1 MLADAIAAE
10 RFRLLRDRSALF
22 WGFCFAPLVGF
33 FLSIGGDLFVRNIVK
48 RPFPGASIDLA
59 GQVIKALGNGA
70 STMAVLFLM
79 IGAASI
85 LAGDYRWETWRLRT
99 PRNSRF
105 NLLAA
110 KLIVIGEAVLWNLV
124 LTVALTLAAAV
135 IGAGINS
142 KAIVLSASGSGF
154 TEIAGVFVVTW
165 LEVMSLAALAACV
178 AVVARSPMA
187 AVVVCLVVRFVQS
200 ILAATLGAMA
210 PEPTW
215 KVLAIPAYDA
225 DLLRAF
231 VAAPSHAGMDGG
243 PAGWALLVLLGWTAA
258 LTAGAIV
265 IFQRQDL
272 TRE

>member
-10 RFRLLRDRSALF
+10 RFRLLRDRTALF
-22 WGFCFAPLVGF
+22 WGFGFMPLVGF
-33 FLSIGGDLFVRNIVK
+33 FLAIGGDLFVRNIVK

-59 GQVIKALGNGA
+59 GQVIRALENGA
-70 STMAVLFLM
+70 STMAALFLM

-99 PRNSRF
+99 PRNSRV

-110 KLIVIGEAVLWNLV
+110 KLIVIGEAIMWSLV
-124 LTVALTLAAAV
+124 LTVVLTLVAAV
-135 IGAGINS
+135 IGAAING
-142 KAIVLSASGSGF
+142 KAIVASALGLS
-154 TEIAGVFVVTW
+154 EIAGVFVVTW
-165 LEVMSLAALAACV
+165 LEAMSLAALAACV

-200 ILAATLGAMA
+200 ILAGALGMA
-210 PEPTW
+210 PDPTW
-215 KVLAIPAYDA
+215 KALAIPAYAA

-231 VAAPSHAGMDGG
+231 VSAPSHAAMDGG
-243 PAGWALLVLLGWTAA
+243 PAGWALLVLLSWIAA
-258 LTAGAIV
+258 LTAGAV
-265 IFQRQDL
+265 LLFQRQDL

>member
-22 WGFCFAPLVGF
+22 WGFGFAPLVGF
-33 FLSIGGDLFVRNIVK
+33 FLAIGGDLFIRNIIK
-48 RPFPGASIDLA
+48 RPMPGATIDLA
-59 GQVIKALGNGA
+59 AQAIKALGNGA
-70 STMAVLFLM
+70 STMAALFLM

-110 KLIVIGEAVLWNLV
+110 KLIVIGEAIMWSLV
-124 LTVALTLAAAV
+124 LTVLLTLAAAV
-135 IGAGINS
+135 IGAGING
-142 KAIVLSASGSGF
+142 KAIVASTLGLS
-154 TEIAGVFVVTW
+154 EIAGVYVVTW
-165 LEVMSLAALAACV
+165 LEAMSLAALAACV

-231 VAAPSHAGMDGG
+231 VTAPSHAGPDSG
-243 PAGWALLVLLGWTAA
+243 PAGWALVVLLGWIAA
-258 LTAGAIV
+258 LTATAIV
-265 IFQRQDL
+265 LFQQQDL

>member
-10 RFRLLRDRSALF
+10 RFRLLRDRTALF
-22 WGFCFAPLVGF
+22 WGFGFMPLVGF
-33 FLSIGGDLFVRNIVK
+33 FLAIGGDLFVRTVIK
-48 RPFPGASIDLA
+48 RPMPGATLDLA
-59 GQVIKALGNGA
+59 AQVIKALGNGA
-70 STMAVLFLM
+70 STMAALFLM

-110 KLIVIGEAVLWNLV
+110 KLIVIG
-124 LTVALTLAAAV
+124 AA
-135 IGAGINS
+135 INS
-142 KAIVLSASGSGF
+142 KAIVASTLGLS
-154 TEIAGVFVVTW
+154 EIAGVFVVTW
-165 LEVMSLAALAACV
+165 LEAMSLAALAACV

-200 ILAATLGAMA
+200 ILAAALGAMA

-231 VAAPSHAGMDGG
+231 VTAPSHAGPDGG
-243 PAGWALLVLLGWTAA
+243 PAGWALLVLLGWIAA

-265 IFQRQDL
+265 LFQRQDL

>member
-33 FLSIGGDLFVRNIVK
+33 FLAIGGDLFVRNIIK
-48 RPFPGASIDLA
+48 RPFPGASVDLA

-135 IGAGINS
+135 IGAGINT
-142 KAIVLSASGSGF
+142 KAIVLSAAGSGVAQ
-154 TEIAGVFVVTW
+154 IAGVFVVTW
-165 LEVMSLAALAACV
+165 LEVMSLAALAACM

-200 ILAATLGAMA
+200 ILSAALGMT

-215 KVLAIPAYDA
+215 KALAIPAYDA
-225 DLLRAF
+225 DLLRAL
-231 VAAPSHAGMDGG
+231 VTAPSHAGLDGG

-265 IFQRQDL
+265 MFQRQDL

>member
-1 MLADAIAAE
+1 MLADAIATE

-22 WGFCFAPLVGF
+22 WGFGFMPLVGF
-33 FLSIGGDLFVRNIVK
+33 FLAIGGDLFVRNIVK
-48 RPFPGASIDLA
+48 RPMPGATIDLA
-59 GQVIKALGNGA
+59 AQVIKALGNGA
-70 STMAVLFLM
+70 STMAALFLM

-99 PRNSRF
+99 PRNSRL

-110 KLIVIGEAVLWNLV
+110 KLIVIGEALMWSLV
-124 LTVALTLAAAV
+124 LTVALTL
-135 IGAGINS
+135 
-142 KAIVLSASGSGF
+142 
-154 TEIAGVFVVTW
+154 
-165 LEVMSLAALAACV
+165 

-200 ILAATLGAMA
+200 ILAAALGAMA

-231 VAAPSHAGMDGG
+231 VTAPSHSGLDGG
-243 PAGWALLVLLGWTAA
+243 PAGWALLALLGWIAA

-265 IFQRQDL
+265 LFQRQDL

>member
-10 RFRLLRDRSALF
+10 RFRLLRDRTTLF
-22 WGFCFAPLVGF
+22 WGFGFMPLVGF
-33 FLSIGGDLFVRNIVK
+33 FLAIGGDLFVHNIIR
-48 RPFPGASIDLA
+48 RPMPGATIDLA
-59 GQVIKALGNGA
+59 AQVIKALGNGA
-70 STMAVLFLM
+70 STMAALFLM

-99 PRNSRF
+99 PRNSRL

-110 KLIVIGEAVLWNLV
+110 KLVVIGEAILWNLV
-124 LTVALTLAAAV
+124 LTVVLTLAAAV
-135 IGAGINS
+135 IGAGING
-142 KAIVLSASGSGF
+142 KAIVASTLGVP
-154 TEIAGVFVVTW
+154 EIAGVFVVTW
-165 LEVMSLAALAACV
+165 LEAMSLAALAACV

-200 ILAATLGAMA
+200 ILAAALGMT

-215 KVLAIPAYDA
+215 KALALPAYDA

-231 VAAPSHAGMDGG
+231 VAAPPHAAIDGG
-243 PAGWALLVLLGWTAA
+243 PAGWALLVLLAWIAA
-258 LTAGAIV
+258 LTTAAV
-265 IFQRQDL
+265 LLFQRQDL

>member
-1 MLADAIAAE
+1 MLVDAIAAE

-22 WGFCFAPLVGF
+22 WGFCFAPLIGF
-33 FLSIGGDLFVRNIVK
+33 ALAIGGDLFVRHVIK
-48 RPFPGASIDLA
+48 RPFPGATIDLA
-59 GQVIKALGNGA
+59 AQVIKALGSGA
-70 STMAVLFLM
+70 STMAALFLM

-110 KLIVIGEAVLWNLV
+110 KLIVIAEAVLWNLV
-124 LTVALTLAAAV
+124 LTVLLTLLAAV

-142 KAIVLSASGSGF
+142 KAIVASSLGLA
-154 TEIAGVFVVTW
+154 EIAGVFVVTW
-165 LEVMSLAALAACV
+165 LEAMCLAALAACV

-200 ILAATLGAMA
+200 VLAGTLGAMN
-210 PEPTW
+210 PEPNW

-231 VAAPSHAGMDGG
+231 AAAPNHAGMDSG
-243 PAGWALLVLLGWTAA
+243 AVGWAFLALLAWTLALMAA
-258 LTAGAIV
+258 AIAL
-265 IFQRQDL
+265 FQRQDL